1 MITWSQMNCGIFDP
15 DKFRDELEDDARVL
29 RRDPDA
35 AHPCNPDSLPSGDY
49 SYPTDV
55 EDELIARIDAA
66 RKAERQAKGKMP
78 KATPKQRAAHER
90 TIAAKRARRQA
101 TKAVRSSAVRKAA

>member
-35 AHPCNPDSLPSGDY
+35 AHRCNPDSLASSDLSPSEM
-49 SYPTDV
+49 
-55 EDELIARIDAA
+55 EDEIIARIDAA
-66 RKAERQAKGKMP
+66 RKAERQAMGKMP
-78 KATPKQRAAHER
+78 KATAKEREAHER
-90 TIAAKRARRQA
+90 TIARKRDRRQA
-101 TKAVRSSAVRKAA
+101 RKAVHPAVRQAA